1 MYAANDKF
9 AVVCNGR
16 SLLYITIIEQTAPEI
31 KTSNDIWYKCIDC
44 DTGQEIVLP
53 QCYIQQYGVKCD

>member
-9 AVVCNGR
+9 AVGDGR
-16 SLLYITIIEQTAPEI
+16 SMRYISIVEQTAPAI

-44 DTGQEIVLP
+44 NTDEELILP
-53 QCYIQQYGVKCD
+53 QCYIQQYGVKYD